1 MFSMFRQGR
10 LCAAGTAFGL
20 LLACAGQANAAPVQA
35 GFGPRSRIAALFTP
49 ATLGGTVSALER
61 VAGRATQSTARVRD
75 YRVDGCSVQAL
86 VVDGKVGA
94 LAMETSPSCTFDIDP
109 FFDGISVGTA
119 NSLIFGRVFDRFTDG
134 VLTADCLRMCG
145 NAVEP
150 SLHYTAGDGRRAL
163 TIETVLVEEADAA
176 DQWESTMRAGRGDD
190 WVVDAK
196 FNCDHTFDDVG
207 KSAFHNAKVR
217 RVVIWASPPAF
228 DCDAPRPI

>member
-1 MFSMFRQGR
+1 MSSMFGQGR
-10 LCAAGTAFGL
+10 LCAAATAFGL

-35 GFGPRSRIAALFTP
+35 GFGPSSRIAALFTP

-61 VAGRATQSTARVRD
+61 VSGRATQSTARVRD

-109 FFDGISVGTA
+109 FFEGISVGTA
-119 NSLIFGRVFDRFTDG
+119 NSLSFGTIFDRFTDG

-150 SLHYTAGDGRRAL
+150 SIHYMVGDGRRAL
-163 TIETVLVEEADAA
+163 TIETVLVEEAGAA
-176 DQWESTMRAGRGDD
+176 DQWETAMRTGRGED

-196 FNCDHTFDDVG
+196 FNCDHAYDDVG
-207 KSAFHNAKVR
+207 KSAFRNAKVR